1 MTIQSTYEGEGE
13 GGVLI
18 SMEHVD
24 ARFPLAFMGRRL
36 RHTSVPLALM
46 AETLVKLPEHLVEN
60 DLTRAFD
67 EADAWDL
74 CQFKLL

>member
-1 MTIQSTYEGEGE
+1 M
-13 GGVLI
+13 I
-18 SMEHVD
+18 SLEHDVVAD

-36 RHTSVPLALM
+36 RHTSVPLAFMPLFM
-46 AETLVKLPEHLVEN
+46 PETLVKLPEHLVEN

-67 EADAWDL
+67 AADAWDL